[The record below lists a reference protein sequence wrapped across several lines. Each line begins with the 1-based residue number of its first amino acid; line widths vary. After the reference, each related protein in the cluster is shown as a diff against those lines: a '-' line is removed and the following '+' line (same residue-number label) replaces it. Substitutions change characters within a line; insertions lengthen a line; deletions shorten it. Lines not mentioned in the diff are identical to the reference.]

1 MNADRNYSSPQ
12 STHFPAVWS
21 IFFSV
26 VNKCKLLFVC
36 FFCLFWAFQGSRE
49 YKFPVKHIID
59 KLLHVTGRLWFIGQ
73 NMLCFQEFENQSFN
87 YPCKQT
93 WILSSLPG
101 IWALLK
107 PKSTHPFLLMTLAAS
122 VSISV
127 GQGPCMNGFL
137 VDICLFCIKTLH
149 LMWSHVDKYLFEVFS
164 INYGFRCFLSVI
176 LTVPV
181 HVGI

>member
-1 MNADRNYSSPQ
+1 MSLNADRNYSSPQ

-107 PKSTHPFLLMTLAAS
+107 PKSTHPFFVNDS
-122 VSISV
+122 CS
-127 GQGPCMNGFL
+127 
-137 VDICLFCIKTLH
+137 FCIHFCGSGTLH
-149 LMWSHVDKYLFEVFS
+149 E
-164 INYGFRCFLSVI
+164 CFFGGHLPFLHQDSSSYVKSR
-176 LTVPV
+176 
-181 HVGI
+181 G